1 MTESRLS
8 RNLLVLPAKLS
19 GLENNIIADSQHPP
33 PNDPPSSHPDN
44 QSENTVTI
52 SAKIHFIN
60 NFSSHKIMKAKSN
73 EMCIF
78 TDWKIKSEKNKNLN
92 ENLKKASYCM
102 SFGRTIEFLLS
113 YHF

>member
-1 MTESRLS
+1 
-8 RNLLVLPAKLS
+8 
-19 GLENNIIADSQHPP
+19 
-33 PNDPPSSHPDN
+33 
-44 QSENTVTI
+44 
-52 SAKIHFIN
+52 
-60 NFSSHKIMKAKSN
+60 MKAKSN